1 MVTQEESLREPL
13 TPAAYSPPSAT
24 ELPALLEGML
34 ETRPVPALMDA
45 LPRQERSKLLE
56 DPDAVPSR
64 SVMCRL
70 CPQAQWQVVNRTV
83 VCNCLRSY
91 RLSWT
96 PGVLSSD
103 RNMETTLCD
112 EPLAVALKALLKKA
126 QAETRQEETGNG
138 SPSAETTS

>member
-1 MVTQEESLREPL
+1 MDTPNESSTGPQ

-45 LPRQERSKLLE
+45 LSRQERSKLLE
-56 DPDAVPSR
+56 DPDAVPSKA
-64 SVMCRL
+64 VMCRL
-70 CPQAQWQVVNRTV
+70 CPQSQWQVVNRTV

-96 PGVLSSD
+96 PGVHSAD

-112 EPLAVALKALLKKA
+112 EPLAVAMRSLLKKA
-126 QAETRQEETGNG
+126 QKEGQEETPQEGTG
-138 SPSAETTS
+138 SGLQ